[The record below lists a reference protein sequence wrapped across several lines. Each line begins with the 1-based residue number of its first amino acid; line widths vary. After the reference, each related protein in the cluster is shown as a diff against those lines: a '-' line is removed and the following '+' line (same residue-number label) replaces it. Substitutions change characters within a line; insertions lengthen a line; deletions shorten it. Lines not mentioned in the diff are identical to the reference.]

1 MLSES
6 RYRENFAI
14 KIGGSS
20 AILTL
25 IKLNFCKVY
34 PYLKLNILFDSKGL
48 AIWSGFPEIAHIE
61 KNGLLSTIWAA
72 MT

>member
-20 AILTL
+20 AILNL

-34 PYLKLNILFDSKGL
+34 PHLKLHILFESDGQ
-48 AIWSGFPEIAHIE
+48 AICSGFPDITPF
-61 KNGLLSTIWAA
+61 KK
-72 MT
+72 